1 MNIVCAEKQELADIY
16 QLEHA
21 LFGDHAYPQFFF
33 RQAFDCWG
41 KGLLVAKQDS
51 QVAGYV
57 LITPTDKPQEY
68 WILSLAVDGQ
78 FRGMGVG
85 RSLMEQAITTLPKES
100 KVLLTV
106 DPNNA
111 SAYALYVSMGFVT
124 IKEESNYF
132 GDDEPRLVMQL
143 IV

>member
-1 MNIVCAEKQELADIY
+1 M
-16 QLEHA
+16 
-21 LFGDHAYPQFFF
+21 
-33 RQAFDCWG
+33 
-41 KGLLVAKQDS
+41 AKQDS

-57 LITPTDKPQEY
+57 LMTPTDKPQEY

-111 SAYALYVSMGFVT
+111 SACALYVSMGFVT

>member
-1 MNIVCAEKQELADIY
+1 MNIVCAEKQELAGIY
-16 QLEHA
+16 QLERT

-41 KGLLVAKQDS
+41 KGLLVAKQES
-51 QVAGYV
+51 KVAGYV
-57 LITPTDKPQEY
+57 LMTPTDKPQEY
-68 WILSLAVDGQ
+68 WVLSLAVDGHY
-78 FRGMGVG
+78 RGMGIG
-85 RSLMEQAITTLPKES
+85 RSLMEQAIATLPEES
-100 KVLLTV
+100 KILLTV

-111 SAYALYVSMGFVT
+111 SACALYASIGFVT

-143 IV
+143 TV